1 MSTTPS
7 KRKPRFALRMTLM
20 LLLTLLVFGGVFLVK
35 WAIGAQTNQF
45 FDNMPQPAAAIS
57 SAVAKTERWSD
68 DSEAVGTLVAVN
80 GTDVTTE
87 SGGVVRSIEFEAGQP
102 VQAGAVLVR
111 LNSDNEQ
118 ATLKSLETS
127 ARLAKVQADRW
138 QQLGKDKLVSLDE
151 VQQRVAAAAS
161 AQAQA
166 DAQRALIAQKTIR
179 APFSGELGIR
189 KVNLGQFVSPGQ
201 PIVSLQQLDPIY
213 VDFSLPERQMDK
225 LKPGSAVRATV
236 DALPGQA
243 FEGAVERFV
252 VGRVEQGL
260 PTVSVEQVVQVLE
273 QQPVGIAD
281 VGRIEQALL
290 LRQSMHAQ
298 AQDPWANRQALVRHG
313 EIGRQVAVAACLR
326 GDAVDQGGDRLA
338 GFQRALAGFGRR
350 RAPDHVGPDE
360 LGEAEV
366 LGLLAQHD
374 QVGQR
379 QREQALAGG
388 PVPARGAFEQ
398 LDAAQAV
405 ARGQRHQQVFLA
417 GEMLVQG
424 AGGVLALLGQL
435 RHLQAQQAVALD
447 QLLGLVQELVLAA
460 GEFALLA
467 VDGGHCRGG
476 WGAGEEG
483 RMPGEGCYYEPD
495 SFSDSTSES
504 VRVPVPP
511 PPRPSPA
518 P

>member
-225 LKPGSAVRATV
+225 LKPGTAVRATV

-243 FEGAVERFV
+243 FEGRITAVEPRVDPNTRNFTAQATLDNPDGLLRPGAFARVGFALGGEREVVVIPQTAVSFNPYGNAVFVISKTKRKEGETDMQGQPLTGDKFV
-252 VGRVEQGL
+252 VTQRFIKTGATRGDLIAVTDGL
-260 PTVSVEQVVQVLE
+260 KP
-273 QQPVGIAD
+273 
-281 VGRIEQALL
+281 
-290 LRQSMHAQ
+290 
-298 AQDPWANRQALVRHG
+298 G
-313 EIGRQVAVAACLR
+313 EEVAASGLLKLR
-326 GDAVDQGGDRLA
+326 ND
-338 GFQRALAGFGRR
+338 
-350 RAPDHVGPDE
+350 
-360 LGEAEV
+360 AEV
-366 LGLLAQHD
+366 TINNKIQPTADAQPKAEN
-374 QVGQR
+374 R
-379 QREQALAGG
+379 
-388 PVPARGAFEQ
+388 
-398 LDAAQAV
+398 
-405 ARGQRHQQVFLA
+405 
-417 GEMLVQG
+417 
-424 AGGVLALLGQL
+424 
-435 RHLQAQQAVALD
+435 
-447 QLLGLVQELVLAA
+447 
-460 GEFALLA
+460 
-467 VDGGHCRGG
+467 
-476 WGAGEEG
+476 
-483 RMPGEGCYYEPD
+483 
-495 SFSDSTSES
+495 
-504 VRVPVPP
+504 
-511 PPRPSPA
+511 
-518 P
+518 